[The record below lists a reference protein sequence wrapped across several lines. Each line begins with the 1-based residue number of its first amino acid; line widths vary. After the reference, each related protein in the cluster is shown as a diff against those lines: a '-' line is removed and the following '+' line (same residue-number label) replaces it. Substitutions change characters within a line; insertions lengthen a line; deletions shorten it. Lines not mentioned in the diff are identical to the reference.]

1 MFVLNLSDSSCRAD
15 VKNFILGFD
24 ISVEKKKKRCFQ
36 VSERRNQKE
45 GREEEDKNDGI
56 TKKKIVYLHNYYQKI
71 R

>member
-24 ISVEKKKKRCFQ
+24 ISVEKKKKDVFRCLKD
-36 VSERRNQKE
+36 ETKK
-45 GREEEDKNDGI
+45 REEKKRI
-56 TKKKIVYLHNYYQKI
+56 KMMVLQKKIVYLHNYYQKI